1 MSYPRETLAIRSPTE
16 VRTLL
21 DALERA
27 IKEGLLI
34 ECQPASA
41 STPTTKLASI
51 FAADSR
57 WPDYIEAYVRDPAT
71 GNTFRLAVETY
82 HGSGG
87 TWERI

>member
-1 MSYPRETLAIRSPTE
+1 MSYPREPLEIRSATE
-16 VRTLL
+16 LRTLL
-21 DALERA
+21 AALEQA

-34 ECQPASA
+34 ECRPAGA
-41 STPTTKLASI
+41 STPTTELASI
-51 FAADSR
+51 FAADSC

-87 TWERI
+87 SWERI